1 MDCSVKE
8 CEAMIAA
15 QKKTG
20 PKLIIAY
27 RLHCDPGN
35 MKVLER
41 VRKGDF
47 GDPRVFTS
55 MHTHYLL
62 PDNHRAK
69 NGKNRAKVDHPTT
82 NMCLEEEDGKSKWKT
97 ETKNSSN
104 HNRLVTTALIE
115 TKHVWGS

>member
-1 MDCSVKE
+1 MGCSVKE

-20 PKLIIAY
+20 AKLMIAY

-35 MKVLER
+35 MEVLER

-55 MHTHYLL
+55 MHTQYLR

-69 NGKNRAKVDHPTT
+69 NGKMSSVIFLHVT
-82 NMCLEEEDGKSKWKT
+82 LSK
-97 ETKNSSN
+97 ES
-104 HNRLVTTALIE
+104 RV
-115 TKHVWGS
+115 VF